1 MPTTWVSSFFSDGS
15 SRPGRKPA
23 RQNKVFQN
31 NHLTKGLWDGIKE
44 IVPLYEYECEE
55 CGHRFEMLQ
64 KVADSPLTA
73 CVKCK
78 GKVERLLSSPAIQF
92 KGSGWYITD
101 YARKGQS
108 PSTPSSEKT
117 SEKTSEKASE
127 SSSGSTSKTAK
138 SDKHRSESGPA
149 ASASSTSKE

>member
-1 MPTTWVSSFFSDGS
+1 
-15 SRPGRKPA
+15 
-23 RQNKVFQN
+23 
-31 NHLTKGLWDGIKE
+31 LTKGASGGIKE
-44 IVPLYEYECEE
+44 IVPLYEYECQE

-64 KVADSPLTA
+64 KVADSPLKA

-108 PSTPSSEKT
+108 PSTQSSEKSSD
-117 SEKTSEKASE
+117 SEKSSEKG
-127 SSSGSTSKTAK
+127 SGSTSKAAK

>member
-1 MPTTWVSSFFSDGS
+1 M
-15 SRPGRKPA
+15 
-23 RQNKVFQN
+23 
-31 NHLTKGLWDGIKE
+31 
-44 IVPLYEYECEE
+44 PLYEYECQE

-64 KVADSPLTA
+64 KVADSPLKV
-73 CVKCK
+73 CVKCE

-117 SEKTSEKASE
+117 SEKTSEK
-127 SSSGSTSKTAK
+127 SSGSTSKTAK
-138 SDKHRSESGPA
+138 SEKNRSESGPTV
-149 ASASSTSKE
+149 SASSTSKE

>member
-1 MPTTWVSSFFSDGS
+1 M
-15 SRPGRKPA
+15 
-23 RQNKVFQN
+23 
-31 NHLTKGLWDGIKE
+31 
-44 IVPLYEYECEE
+44 PLYEYECQE

-64 KVADSPLTA
+64 KVSDSPLKA

-108 PSTPSSEKT
+108 PSTQSSEKS
-117 SEKTSEKASE
+117 SEK
-127 SSSGSTSKTAK
+127 SSGSTSKAAK
-138 SDKHRSESGPA
+138 SEKNRSESGPA
-149 ASASSTSKE
+149 ASASRTSKE